1 MAENSIAHFSDIHM
15 CGIEKIS
22 IAQLLSKR
30 LYGYFYWKFSRGKR
44 YDYNIL
50 EILINDLKN
59 EHLDH
64 VVITGDLV
72 HLGLPAEFISVKRF
86 LRRIDGTDKITLVP
100 GNHDF
105 YVPAGKKYYEKRWKA
120 YISTHDIIHKKG
132 VIFPF
137 VRFFNNIA
145 LVGVNS
151 ALPTPPFFAY
161 GFLGRSQLEDLK
173 DLLAK
178 IPDKYFTVLLI
189 HHPPVKS
196 VATCNNSLVDMKGM
210 TEIIKSGK
218 IKLILHGHTHY
229 FNISRVT
236 SKIGEIPVIGVPPA
250 VSIEIGK
257 LSGYNIYYIKEIE
270 GKWNLTVKRKEFSL
284 QRNVFE
290 LKEVQEITIVR

>member
-1 MAENSIAHFSDIHM
+1 MESSIAHFSDIHL
-15 CGIEKIS
+15 CGIKKIS

-30 LYGYFYWKFSRGKR
+30 LYGYFYWKFGRSKR
-44 YDYNIL
+44 YDYSIL
-50 EILINDLKN
+50 EVLINDLKN

-64 VVITGDLV
+64 VVATGDLA
-72 HLGLPAEFISVKRF
+72 HLSLPEEFISVKRF
-86 LRRIDGTDKITLVP
+86 LRRIDNIDKITLVP

-105 YVPAGKKYYEKRWKA
+105 YVPAGKRYYEKKWKE
-120 YISTHDIIHKKG
+120 YISTHEIIQKKG

-151 ALPTPPFFAY
+151 AVITPPFFAY

-178 IPDKYFTVLLI
+178 IPDIYFTILLI
-189 HHPPVKS
+189 HHPPVKG
-196 VATCNNSLVDMKGM
+196 VATCNNSLIDMKGI
-210 TEIIKSGK
+210 TEILKSGK

-229 FNISRVT
+229 FNITSVT
-236 SKIGEIPVIGVPPA
+236 SKMGEIPVIGVPPA
-250 VSIEIGK
+250 VSIELDK

-270 GKWNLTVKRKEFSL
+270 GKWSLTIKRKEFSL

-290 LKEVQEITIVR
+290 VKDVEEITIVR

>member
-1 MAENSIAHFSDIHM
+1 VESSIAHFSDIHL
-15 CGIEKIS
+15 CGIKKIS

-30 LYGYFYWKFSRGKR
+30 LYGYFYWKFSRSKR
-44 YDYNIL
+44 YDYSIL
-50 EILINDLKN
+50 EVLINDLKN

-64 VVITGDLV
+64 VVVTGDLA
-72 HLGLPAEFISVKRF
+72 HLSLPEEFISVKRF
-86 LRRIDGTDKITLVP
+86 LRRIDNIDKITLVP

-105 YVPAGKKYYEKRWKA
+105 YVPAGKRYYEKKWKE
-120 YISTHDIIHKKG
+120 YISTHDIIQKKG

-151 ALPTPPFFAY
+151 AVITPPFFAY
-161 GFLGRSQLEDLK
+161 GFLGRSQIEDLK

-178 IPDKYFTVLLI
+178 IPDIYFTILLI
-189 HHPPVKS
+189 HHPPVKG
-196 VATCNNSLVDMKGM
+196 VATGNNSLVGMKGI

-229 FNISRVT
+229 FNISGVT

-250 VSIEIGK
+250 VSIELDK
-257 LSGYNIYYIKEIE
+257 LSGYNIYYIKETD
-270 GKWNLTVKRKEFSL
+270 GKWRLTVKRKEFSL

-290 LKEVQEITIVR
+290 VKDVEEITIVR